1 MYKVPKEEEV
11 RKALYRSLKTHG
23 SFPSLH
29 QLREGVLQELKKM
42 DEAYTIS
49 IARTRTVTARS
60 GFVKITV
67 KKRHERKRMDRCPVC
82 GEELRKIKNM
92 SLLGE
97 EVVVGYACPLCGYKG
112 KINEG
117 PLRYIFH
124 LSR

>member
-11 RKALYRSLKTHG
+11 RKAIYRSLKKHG
-23 SFPSLH
+23 SFSSLY
-29 QLREGVLQELKKM
+29 QLREGVLQELRKM
-42 DEAYTIS
+42 DDEYTIS
-49 IARTRTVTARS
+49 IPRTRTVTARS

-67 KKRHERKRMDRCPVC
+67 KKRHERKKMDKCPVC
-82 GEELRKIKNM
+82 GKELKKIKNL

-97 EVVVGYACPLCGYKG
+97 EVVVGYACTLCGYRG